1 VPAVRFEG
9 YAQALFAFL
18 LYVRLDGEELGR
30 EGGLRGVQAIARPV
44 RNVRRPLARRPDE
57 AAMGTMEEALY

>member
-1 VPAVRFEG
+1 MRFEQH
-9 YAQALFAFL
+9 AQAFFSFW

-30 EGGLRGVQAIARPV
+30 EGGLRVMQAFARPV